1 MSAFILNRSA
11 FFLNTWSAFFLNKM
25 SAFWY
30 LSVLYVEISIPSV
43 GSSLKWTVLGQK
55 GRSEGVK
62 VDGPK
67 GLKLDG
73 LRKWTVPRVQS
84 GRS

>member
-1 MSAFILNRSA
+1 MQNFI
-11 FFLNTWSAFFLNKM
+11 
-25 SAFWY
+25 
-30 LSVLYVEISIPSV
+30 VLYVEISISSV

-73 LRKWTVPRVQS
+73 LRKWTVPKYES
-84 GRS
+84 GRSQGFKVDGLRA

>member
-1 MSAFILNRSA
+1 MQNFI
-11 FFLNTWSAFFLNKM
+11 
-25 SAFWY
+25 
-30 LSVLYVEISIPSV
+30 VLYVEISIPSV

-84 GRS
+84 ERS